1 MIGCMTT
8 RRDRNKARMRQRISD
23 AATALFLQRGF
34 DEVSVSEIAEA
45 ADVARPTVFA
55 HFPRKEDLLLDR
67 FDDTLAEL
75 TEAVEQRPPGTS
87 PVAAVAGWVLA
98 RARAQEP
105 PIGIRDEY
113 AGFWQV
119 VAGSRALQ
127 ARARE
132 LAEIAEERLTQ
143 VMADGGAPAP
153 ALAAALTVAAVR
165 GIFLPQVRAL
175 LAGGPVPDADQ
186 YARCLAAALRAV
198 EGTVEAAVERPCSR

>member
-1 MIGCMTT
+1 MST

-67 FDDTLAEL
+67 FDDTLAEPV
-75 TEAVEQRPPGTS
+75 EAVERRARGSS
-87 PVAAVAGWVLA
+87 PVAAVGAWVLA

-105 PIGIRDEY
+105 PIGIREDY
-113 AGFWQV
+113 ARFWQV

-132 LAEIAEERLTQ
+132 LAEIAEARLTR
-143 VMADGGAPAP
+143 VIADSGTPAP
-153 ALAAALTVAAVR
+153 PLAAALTVAAVR
-165 GIFLPQVRAL
+165 GVFLPQVRTL
-175 LAGGPVPDADQ
+175 LAGGPVLDVEQ
-186 YARCLAAALRAV
+186 YTRCLATALDAV
-198 EGTVEAAVERPCSR
+198 DELVARLEAH

>member
-1 MIGCMTT
+1 
-8 RRDRNKARMRQRISD
+8 MRQRISD

-34 DEVSVSEIAEA
+34 DDVSVSEVAEA

-75 TEAVEQRPPGTS
+75 TDAVEQRPPGTS

-98 RARAQEP
+98 RARAQDP
-105 PIGIRDEY
+105 PIGIRAEY
-113 AGFWQV
+113 VRFWHV

-132 LAEIAEERLTQ
+132 LADIAEDRLAG
-143 VMADGGAPAP
+143 VMADGRAPEP

-165 GIFLPQVRAL
+165 GIFLPEVRTL
-175 LAGGPVPDADQ
+175 LDGGRLPDAQ
-186 YARCLAAALRAV
+186 RYARRLAAALAA
-198 EGTVEAAVERPCSR
+198 VEAAVERLDAR